1 MPPSAD
7 APEPTTVNLAVL
19 RGVCPNPPEVRVL
32 ESGRRL
38 ATLALRTHGPNPRGA
53 GARATSVPV
62 TVWEPP
68 AWLEEV
74 APGEEL
80 VVVGAVHRRFFRTA
94 TGSAAKAEVEA
105 SYVARATRQRLAT
118 AWRRA
123 EDALEGLA

>member
-1 MPPSAD
+1 MTAT
-7 APEPTTVNLAVL
+7 ANEPESNTVNRAIL
-19 RGVCPNPPEVRVL
+19 RGVCSNTPEVRIL

-38 ATLALRTHGPNPRGA
+38 ASLALRTRGP

-68 AWLEEV
+68 AWLEGV
-74 APGEEL
+74 DAGEEL
-80 VVVGAVHRRFFRTA
+80 VVVGTVHRRFFKTA

-105 SYVARATRQRLAT
+105 SYIARATRQRLAT

>member
-1 MPPSAD
+1 MPSSAD
-7 APEPTTVNLAVL
+7 ESEPTTVNVAVL
-19 RGVCPNPPEVRVL
+19 RGICPNPPEVRVL

-38 ATLALRTHGPNPRGA
+38 ASLAVRTHGP

-105 SYVARATRQRLAT
+105 SYVARATRQRLAA

>member
-1 MPPSAD
+1 MSSA
-7 APEPTTVNLAVL
+7 AGAAGATGSATVNLAVL
-19 RGVCPNPPEVRVL
+19 RGVCPNPPEVRML
-32 ESGRRL
+32 GSGRRL
-38 ATLALRTHGPNPRGA
+38 ATLALRTHGP

-68 AWLEEV
+68 AWLEAV
-74 APGEEL
+74 GPGEEL
-80 VVVGAVHRRFFRTA
+80 VVVGSVHRRFFRTA

-105 SYVARATRQRLAT
+105 SYVARATCQRLAA

>member
-1 MPPSAD
+1 
-7 APEPTTVNLAVL
+7 
-19 RGVCPNPPEVRVL
+19 
-32 ESGRRL
+32 
-38 ATLALRTHGPNPRGA
+38 
-53 GARATSVPV
+53 VPV

-68 AWLEEV
+68 AWLETV
-74 APGEEL
+74 SPGEEL

-105 SYVARATRQRLAT
+105 SYVARATRQRLAA

>member
-1 MPPSAD
+1 MPSTAD
-7 APEPTTVNLAVL
+7 APESATVNVAVL
-19 RGVCPNPPEVRVL
+19 RGVCPNPPDVRVL

-38 ATLALRTHGPNPRGA
+38 GSLALRTHGP

-62 TVWEPP
+62 TVWDPP
-68 AWLEEV
+68 TWLETL
-74 APGEEL
+74 AGGEEL
-80 VVVGAVHRRFFRTA
+80 VVVGAVHRRFFRTP

-105 SYVARATRQRLAT
+105 TYVARATPKRLAT

>member
-1 MPPSAD
+1 MPATARTTD
-7 APEPTTVNLAVL
+7 VQETEATTVNLAVL
-19 RGVCPNPPEVRVL
+19 RGVCSNAPEVRVL

-38 ATLALRTHGPNPRGA
+38 ASLALRTHGP

-68 AWLEEV
+68 AWLESV
-74 APGEEL
+74 DAGEEL
-80 VVVGAVHRRFFRTA
+80 VVVGAVHRRFFKTA
-94 TGSAAKAEVEA
+94 TGLAAKAEVEA
-105 SYVARATRQRLAT
+105 AYIARATRQRLAT